1 MKAKNALITTG
12 FILLFLSGCIP
23 SIQSLYHD
31 EDLVYKSELLG
42 NWKDDDGNF
51 WNFKAGGEKSYDL
64 TFYENPGIINDTTTK
79 GEFETHLVQLGDY
92 YFLDLYPGENNQL
105 EMPSLL
111 IASLLP
117 VHIFAKVDFIDNQVQ
132 VSFFDPGWLESLMEE
147 NRIRISY
154 EKTEE
159 LFVLTASTD
168 ELQRFVVKY
177 AETEKAFVNTLFLEK
192 SE

>member
-1 MKAKNALITTG
+1 MKAKNALITIG

-23 SIQSLYHD
+23 SIHSLYHE
-31 EDLVYKSELLG
+31 EDLVFKNELLG
-42 NWKDDDGNF
+42 IWKDSDGNF
-51 WNFKAGGEKSYDL
+51 WDFKTGGEKSYNL
-64 TFYENPGIINDTTTK
+64 TFYEGAGIISDTTTL
-79 GEFETHLVQLGDY
+79 GEFETHLVKLGDY
-92 YFLDLYPGENNQL
+92 YFLDLYPGDNNQL

-117 VHIFAKVDFIDNQVQ
+117 VHIFAKVEFVDEQVQ
-132 VSFFDPGWLESLMEE
+132 VSFFDPDWLESLMEE

-154 EKTEE
+154 EKTDEYY
-159 LFVLTASTD
+159 LLTASTD

-177 AETEKAFVNTLFLEK
+177 AETKEAFVNTLFLEK

>member
-1 MKAKNALITTG
+1 MKAKNAMITAG
-12 FILLFLSGCIP
+12 IILLFLSGCIP
-23 SIQSLYHD
+23 SIHSLYHE

-42 NWKDDDGNF
+42 NWKDDDGSTWIFN
-51 WNFKAGGEKSYDL
+51 AGGDKSYKL
-64 TFYENPGIINDTTTK
+64 TFYEKAGLIHDTTTK
-79 GEFETHLVQLGDY
+79 AEFETHLVKLGDY
-92 YFLDLYPGENNQL
+92 YFLDLYPGENNQYD
-105 EMPSLL
+105 MPSLL

-117 VHIFAKVDFIDNQVQ
+117 VHIFAKVAFVDDQVL
-132 VSFFDPGWLESLMEE
+132 VSFFDPDWLESLMEE

-177 AETEKAFVNTLFLEK
+177 AETEKAFVSTLILEK